1 MHINKQFSA
10 NVLRPP
16 KILSTHQHKSIH
28 KEKIH
33 LVYCTKCGTQN
44 PDTAI
49 NCSNCGAPL
58 YSGEARPYNQPYEHR
73 RTYNYQYRYQR
84 HGGEGIGLLIAGLFI
99 LIIGLA
105 ALTGFTMF
113 WTYFWPLVIILI
125 GVWIIILGL
134 RRNRRYR
141 QAPPP

>member
-10 NVLRPP
+10 NSIAVP
-16 KILSTHQHKSIH
+16 KILSTQYNTSITQ
-28 KEKIH
+28 EKLT

-44 PDTAI
+44 PDTATT
-49 NCSNCGAPL
+49 CSNCGASL
-58 YSGEARPYNQPYEHR
+58 YSGEARPYTPPYWHGQHYDYE
-73 RTYNYQYRYQR
+73 YRHHR
-84 HGGEGIGLLIAGLFI
+84 HGGEGFGLLIAGLFI

-105 ALTGFTMF
+105 ALTGFTLF
-113 WTYFWPLVIILI
+113 WVYFWPLVIILI
-125 GVWIIILGL
+125 GVWIIFVGL

>member
-1 MHINKQFSA
+1 
-10 NVLRPP
+10 
-16 KILSTHQHKSIH
+16 
-28 KEKIH
+28 

-58 YSGEARPYNQPYEHR
+58 YTGEARPFTPPYWQGHTRDYE
-73 RTYNYQYRYQR
+73 YRHHR

-99 LIIGLA
+99 IIIGLA
-105 ALTGFTMF
+105 AITGFALF
-113 WTYFWPLVIILI
+113 WVYFWPIVIILI
-125 GVWIIILGL
+125 GVWIIMMGL